1 VSEELWFLTIALVT
15 FLVDRT
21 IAALSVERIQV
32 VGFQSRPH
40 LIDRRSGEARKEQA
54 LPGAEDAA
62 ISSGSD
68 IDTFKVYCF
77 ILQNDEDVPVEW
89 RRRPMRATIRIRGR
103 GKFHRKYPIDFT
115 SGPDDQARFIWK
127 QALKEVEILI
137 PWMRPHK
144 TWTIRCNVDH
154 DVQEMECE
162 LDIPTTSWMRQLV
175 ERVNSAVFHS
185 KNLEYH
191 SQRVVV
197 RRSED
202 PNLSRRFAFAWR
214 TRWLTILP
222 TWFVSAAAYYFI
234 NQSLMR
240 VYPMS
245 DGDGLA
251 QFIQSPWSN
260 LPAGMFLLLA
270 FLGVYEL
277 AKTDPLPIAQ
287 GYQVS
292 RQPKFEEPVDHK
304 DDQPQPT
311 ESH

>member
-1 VSEELWFLTIALVT
+1 MSEELWFLSIALVT

-40 LIDRRSGEARKEQA
+40 LIDRRSQEAQKENA
-54 LPGAEDAA
+54 LEGTAD
-62 ISSGSD
+62 SRTQSGTD
-68 IDTFKVYCF
+68 IEKFSVYCF
-77 ILQNDEDVPVEW
+77 MLQNDEDVPVEW
-89 RRRPMRATIRIRGR
+89 TLRPLRATIRIRGR
-103 GKFHRKYPIDFT
+103 GEFHPRFPIDFT
-115 SGPDDQARFIWK
+115 SGPDDAARFVWVRRS
-127 QALKEVEILI
+127 KEVELQT

-154 DVQEMECE
+154 DVQEMECV
-162 LDIPTTSWMRQLV
+162 LDIPTKSWMRQLV

-191 SQRVVV
+191 SQRVIV

-202 PNLSRRFAFAWR
+202 PHLSRKLAFAWR
-214 TRWLTILP
+214 TRWLTITP
-222 TWFVSAAAYYFI
+222 TWFVAVAAYYFI

-240 VYPMS
+240 VYPAS
-245 DGDGLA
+245 DGSAFD

-260 LPAGMFLLLA
+260 LPAALFLLLA
-270 FLGVYEL
+270 FIGVYEL

-292 RQPKFEEPVDHK
+292 STPRIEEPV
-304 DDQPQPT
+304 T
-311 ESH
+311 NAEGSSSTTSH